1 MTKLSLKEKTR
12 RHNDSWR
19 LQKNIRKCK
28 RVARERGE
36 TETQSGV
43 MNGKKPNREEAQD
56 MKVAIIRSPKKISLI
71 QWWRLVA
78 NPAEINETLC

>member
-43 MNGKKPNREEAQD
+43 MNGKKPNREEA
-56 MKVAIIRSPKKISLI
+56 
-71 QWWRLVA
+71 
-78 NPAEINETLC
+78 